1 MLDMEHTD
9 AEAIVKRCP
18 HPEEVPEGTYL
29 SPPTVNLNFL
39 VGGANLATASLV
51 RVVERRDV
59 SVVDAPVVAA
69 SLGPVHRSAANLDWP
84 FHLVEEGR
92 EVMAVSARPPAAL
105 C

>member
-1 MLDMEHTD
+1 MHL
-9 AEAIVKRCP
+9 
-18 HPEEVPEGTYL
+18 Y
-29 SPPTVNLNFL
+29 FL
-39 VGGANLATASLV
+39 VGGANLTADSFGGFL
-51 RVVERRDV
+51 ERRDV